1 MKPHISQ
8 RGVIVAASAVA
19 AAAASAWE
27 YEHRRIQRADLGEGR
42 LHVERLSDLRGE
54 RGCLET
60 IGQGLRDEWREFAFV
75 GFDGVDEMAAEAGKT
90 IFVVVERGDG
100 PAKARGIV
108 QTVLVDAHGDP
119 RTLAKQY
126 ASFESLA
133 SRESWKRSRQKGG
146 DTAVLLQI
154 TTLGSVDR
162 GVGLGSLL
170 RNAVLNMLDKS
181 VHYALTMTPV
191 DGAMGES
198 IDLDDRT
205 TFTAAMRFHARG
217 GAQPALLLPGY
228 KTPSTEG
235 AGGDHGRDVVVMRYS
250 RDESGRW
257 PDRPIMQLRTAGPVQ
272 ERLTR
277 TLRRLQT
284 KPAPDPASGAAMLRR
299 GSTWK
304 ARRPLLR
311 SGRLL
316 GGLKSRA
323 PRLSRRSAPPSPAT

>member
-8 RGVIVAASAVA
+8 RGVIVAASVA

-27 YEHRRIQRADLGEGR
+27 YEHRRVQRADLGEGR
-42 LHVERLSDLRGE
+42 LRVERLSDLRGE
-54 RGCLET
+54 QACLET
-60 IGQGLRDEWREFAFV
+60 IEQGLRGEWGEFAFV
-75 GFDGVDEMAAEAGKT
+75 GFDGVDEMAAEAGRS
-90 IFVVVERGDG
+90 IFVVVERGEG

-108 QTVLVDAHGDP
+108 QTIRADVHGEAAVLAE
-119 RTLAKQY
+119 QY
-126 ASFESLA
+126 AGFDSLTNW
-133 SRESWKRSRQKGG
+133 ESWKRARHKGG

-154 TTLGSVDR
+154 TTLGSGDR

-191 DGAMGES
+191 DGATSES
-198 IDLDDRT
+198 VDLNDQK
-205 TFTAAMRFHARG
+205 TFTSAMRFHARG
-217 GAQPALLLPGY
+217 GARPALLLSAY
-228 KTPSTEG
+228 KTPSTDG
-235 AGGDHGRDVVVMRYS
+235 AGGAHGRDIVVMRYS

-277 TLRRLQT
+277 TLRRLRAR
-284 KPAPDPASGAAMLRR
+284 PAPSATSEALMPRRSSTFKSRR
-299 GSTWK
+299 G
-304 ARRPLLR
+304 LLP

-323 PRLSRRSAPPSPAT
+323 RRIASRGAPPSPAA